1 MEYCRED
8 TVFPLTTKLES
19 SFHISQKP
27 KPSYSRSAITG
38 CIKNRTFLAHSGFK
52 HYHIVNSMKKYKN
65 TLQKGSVRYIVFKE
79 NNVWYAVGLEFNIVE
94 SGDTPQEAILLLS
107 EALSGYVES
116 AKKIKSRPNI
126 LNQTIDREYETMW
139 QNSQKDKE
147 QAKNVFSSGFFN
159 VSQISQGLAVAA

>member
-1 MEYCRED
+1 
-8 TVFPLTTKLES
+8 
-19 SFHISQKP
+19 
-27 KPSYSRSAITG
+27 
-38 CIKNRTFLAHSGFK
+38 
-52 HYHIVNSMKKYKN
+52 MKKYKN

-147 QAKNVFSSGFFN
+147 QTKNIFSSGIFN
-159 VSQISQGLAVAA
+159 VNQISQGLAMSV

>member
-1 MEYCRED
+1 
-8 TVFPLTTKLES
+8 
-19 SFHISQKP
+19 
-27 KPSYSRSAITG
+27 
-38 CIKNRTFLAHSGFK
+38 
-52 HYHIVNSMKKYKN
+52 MKKYKN

-126 LNQTIDREYETMW
+126 LNQTTDRVYETMW

>member
-1 MEYCRED
+1 
-8 TVFPLTTKLES
+8 
-19 SFHISQKP
+19 
-27 KPSYSRSAITG
+27 
-38 CIKNRTFLAHSGFK
+38 
-52 HYHIVNSMKKYKN
+52 MKKYKN

>member
-1 MEYCRED
+1 M
-8 TVFPLTTKLES
+8 F
-19 SFHISQKP
+19 
-27 KPSYSRSAITG
+27 G
-38 CIKNRTFLAHSGFK
+38 RT
-52 HYHIVNSMKKYKN
+52 
-65 TLQKGSVRYIVFKE
+65 
-79 NNVWYAVGLEFNIVE
+79 VGLEFNIVE

-126 LNQTIDREYETMW
+126 LNQTTDRVYETMW

>member
-1 MEYCRED
+1 MR
-8 TVFPLTTKLES
+8 
-19 SFHISQKP
+19 
-27 KPSYSRSAITG
+27 
-38 CIKNRTFLAHSGFK
+38 
-52 HYHIVNSMKKYKN
+52 KYKN

>member
-1 MEYCRED
+1 
-8 TVFPLTTKLES
+8 
-19 SFHISQKP
+19 
-27 KPSYSRSAITG
+27 
-38 CIKNRTFLAHSGFK
+38 
-52 HYHIVNSMKKYKN
+52 MKKHKN

-126 LNQTIDREYETMW
+126 LNQTTDSEYETMW
-139 QNSQKDKE
+139 QNSQKDRE
-147 QAKNVFSSGFFN
+147 QAKDVFSSGFFN
-159 VSQISQGLAVAA
+159 VNQISQGFAVPA